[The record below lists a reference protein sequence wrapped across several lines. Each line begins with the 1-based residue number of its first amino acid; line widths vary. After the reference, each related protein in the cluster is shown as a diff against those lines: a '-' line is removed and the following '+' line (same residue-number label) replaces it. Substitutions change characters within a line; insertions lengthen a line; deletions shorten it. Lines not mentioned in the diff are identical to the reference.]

1 MAGFANEFVPIRIV
15 GGVFG
20 LILLIAAIRRYR
32 RRDTSRLNLIITGL
46 VSVAILA
53 LAVFPPLF
61 RPLFDAL
68 QFKKGNQRQLI
79 AALVFAVFILFAL
92 VLRTSAN
99 ADATAASLRLLIEA
113 LTIRSFDQLEAET
126 LPPGD
131 KLIVVMPA
139 YNEAENIGAVL
150 ASMPRVVEGLPAF
163 TLVIDDASEDG
174 TSDVAS
180 KEGALVARLP
190 IRRGQGMAL
199 RVGYEIGLRLGGS
212 VIASLDADGQ
222 HDPDELSKVVGPIME
237 GQADMVVGSRRLGEF
252 ERESHI
258 RHLGMY
264 LLSGVVSML
273 HGERITD
280 VSSGF
285 RATGAETMR
294 RLTLEQ
300 DQYSSEVLVEAL
312 RHKARIKE
320 VPITVRARA
329 GGVSKK
335 PGSLKYGFRF
345 TKVIFQTWLR

>member
-1 MAGFANEFVPIRIV
+1 MLAVSAFVPIRII

-20 LILLIAAIRRYR
+20 AVLLVNAVRRYR
-32 RRDTSRLNLIITGL
+32 RRDVSRLNLLITGA
-46 VSVAILA
+46 VTVVIIILA
-53 LAVFPPLF
+53 VLPAAF

-68 QFKKGNQRQLI
+68 QFKAGNQRQLV
-79 AALVFAVFILFAL
+79 AALVFAAFILFAL
-92 VLRTSAN
+92 VLRTSSN

-113 LTIRSFDQLEAET
+113 LTIHSFDQTQAET
-126 LPPGD
+126 LPIGD

-139 YNEAENIGAVL
+139 HEEAENIGPVL
-150 ASMPRVVEGLPAF
+150 ASMPPAVEGLPTV
-163 TLVIDDASEDG
+163 TLVVDDASEDA
-174 TSDVAS
+174 TSEVAR

-199 RVGYEIGLRLGGS
+199 RVGYEIGLRLGAT

-222 HDPDELSKVVGPIME
+222 HDPDELAKVVRPILD
-237 GQADMVVGSRRLGEF
+237 GDADMVVGSRRLGEF
-252 ERESHI
+252 ERESHF
-258 RHLGMY
+258 RHAGMY

-285 RATGAETMR
+285 RATSAETMR

-312 RHKARIKE
+312 RHHSRIKE

-329 GGVSKK
+329 SGVSKK
-335 PGSLKYGFRF
+335 PSSLKYGFRF